1 MTWSS
6 YSDHS
11 RLHQPGRRLT
21 VERWYRHTNA
31 AHIHQRV
38 PPRSQSHGGGRR
50 SREEAL
56 RRPFEPPQ
64 PPHEVNLSITSS
76 VYLCN
81 RPSTARHPTI
91 VIMTHL
97 PVKLPAVEAAGRW
110 RGSRSLSASNL
121 TGLKSRLDIILTA
134 AGATPPPN
142 TSVSS
147 RSLKKRPN
155 NGRPD
160 RSEPF
165 EEHSGSQP
173 DAKYGLAGAAISG
186 FGWVFRAF
194 CETRAEAF
202 WSDLLL

>member
-6 YSDHS
+6 YSDQF
-11 RLHQPGRRLT
+11 RLHQPGWLLT

-31 AHIHQRV
+31 AYIHQRG

-56 RRPFEPPQ
+56 RRPFEESQPPQ
-64 PPHEVNLSITSS
+64 KVNLSVTSR

-121 TGLKSRLDIILTA
+121 TGLKSRVDIILTA
-134 AGATPPPN
+134 AGATSPPN

-147 RSLKKRPN
+147 RSFK
-155 NGRPD
+155 
-160 RSEPF
+160 
-165 EEHSGSQP
+165 
-173 DAKYGLAGAAISG
+173 
-186 FGWVFRAF
+186 
-194 CETRAEAF
+194 
-202 WSDLLL
+202 